1 MVLPSPPH
9 SLLLLLPPLSGP
21 MVLFTSPDDMVIGR
35 SCQVHQREVTSKQ
48 AARELRTTENL
59 VNTALNYK
67 SEKVRYLPTGTN
79 HLVYNLAT
87 IVEPTVIFK
96 FWRVKAQRG
105 HYQGPKV
112 SQLIPLD
119 KASNFI

>member
-1 MVLPSPPH
+1 
-9 SLLLLLPPLSGP
+9 

-67 SEKVRYLPTGTN
+67 TEKVRSLPTGTS
-79 HLVYNLAT
+79 HLVYNLETQGHEAVAT
-87 IVEPTVIFK
+87 RT
-96 FWRVKAQRG
+96 QRG
-105 HYQGPKV
+105 HYHVPKV
-112 SQLIPLD
+112 SQLC
-119 KASNFI
+119 

>member
-1 MVLPSPPH
+1 
-9 SLLLLLPPLSGP
+9 

-67 SEKVRYLPTGTN
+67 TEKVRYLPTGTN
-79 HLVYNLAT
+79 HLVYNLETQGPASRT
-87 IVEPTVIFK
+87 
-96 FWRVKAQRG
+96 QRG
-105 HYQGPKV
+105 HYQVPKV
-112 SQLIPLD
+112 SQLC
-119 KASNFI
+119 